1 MYQSKIVEPEKNIGN
16 CVFMI
21 SIGGVPSNI
30 YTFRLNLE
38 SSDSENGR
46 LLIL

>member
-1 MYQSKIVEPEKNIGN
+1 MYQSKIVEPENY
-16 CVFMI
+16 VFMI
-21 SIGGVPSNI
+21 SLVELRAI

-46 LLIL
+46 LLNL

>member
-21 SIGGVPSNI
+21 SLVEFRAI
-30 YTFRLNLE
+30 YIH
-38 SSDSENGR
+38 SD
-46 LLIL
+46 

>member
-1 MYQSKIVEPEKNIGN
+1 MYQSKIVEPENY
-16 CVFMI
+16 VFMI
-21 SIGGVPSNI
+21 IGGVTSYI

-46 LLIL
+46 LLNL